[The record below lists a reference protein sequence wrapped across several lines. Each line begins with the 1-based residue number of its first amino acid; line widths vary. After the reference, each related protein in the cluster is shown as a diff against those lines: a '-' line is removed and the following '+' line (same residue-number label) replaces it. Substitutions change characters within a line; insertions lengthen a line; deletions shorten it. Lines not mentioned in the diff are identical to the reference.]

1 VRFSS
6 RLRAVLLIP
15 FHESRLD
22 TQSPPSP
29 HPVHSRF
36 ARASSHLARAR
47 HRRRTMARAARG
59 SDAARVDSPDDS
71 GGASCEAPL
80 AADAGASV
88 DGASK
93 PSDAPVVAGAPIA
106 GAAVAGANGASAE
119 SAENKPVKNIA
130 RAGGGARGDAP
141 RDGSGDG
148 TLSVTPDSP
157 ADSEWR
163 ARRGPLDASEGGPW
177 ASEDAAGACD
187 EYFSTSS
194 RAYGGSGGRG
204 RRARRRDSRASHRD
218 LDDGRGRDHLAGS
231 ARATTGRTNVGDV
244 GRMVRTR

>member
-1 VRFSS
+1 
-6 RLRAVLLIP
+6 
-15 FHESRLD
+15 
-22 TQSPPSP
+22 
-29 HPVHSRF
+29 
-36 ARASSHLARAR
+36 
-47 HRRRTMARAARG
+47 
-59 SDAARVDSPDDS
+59 
-71 GGASCEAPL
+71 
-80 AADAGASV
+80 
-88 DGASK
+88 
-93 PSDAPVVAGAPIA
+93 VVAGAPIA

-204 RRARRRDSRASHRD
+204 RRARRRDSRR
-218 LDDGRGRDHLAGS
+218 LAG
-231 ARATTGRTNVGDV
+231 T
-244 GRMVRTR
+244 